1 MIDILIIYVIFIFL
15 YITFFITNYLLNKN
29 YNKYNKYK
37 HNQNNIEYF
46 DNNFS
51 DKINGIDHILWIN
64 LDRSINRKDYMNN
77 LLNQISVP
85 NTRISAVDG
94 KKLENYELQNL
105 KYTHKLSDSEKACSL
120 SHIKAINYI
129 KNQNLKGNYFMI
141 CEDDISF
148 DNLQYFKKNL
158 KTIIEEA
165 PEFEILLIHKI
176 HDKELEHNYE
186 NWKDS
191 FDESKLKHISSTAS
205 YIISKKGINKL
216 CTIATNPKDSNKFI
230 FDNNELHVSDI
241 YLYKHLDTYVYKY
254 NYITT
259 LTEESTIHNNHL
271 NTHKKYNDFN
281 LELIKRDFEYL

>member
-1 MIDILIIYVIFIFL
+1 MIYIILIFVCL
-15 YITFFITNYLLNKN
+15 YITFFIINHLLKNNKS
-29 YNKYNKYK
+29 KYIKKNV
-37 HNQNNIEYF
+37 EYF
-46 DNNFS
+46 DNEMPNKF
-51 DKINGIDHILWIN
+51 NGLDHILWIN
-64 LDRSINRKDYMNN
+64 LDRSIHRKDHMND
-77 LLNQISVP
+77 LLSKIDVP

-94 KKLENYELQNL
+94 KNIDKYQFQNL

-129 KNQNLKGNYFMI
+129 KNHNINGNYFMI

-165 PEFEILLIHKI
+165 PEFDILLIHKI
-176 HDKELEHNYE
+176 HDKELKNNYE

-191 FDESKLKHISSTAS
+191 FDESKLKHISSASS
-205 YIISKKGINKL
+205 YIISRKGIDKL
-216 CTIATNPKDSNKFI
+216 CKISKNPIDSDEFI

-259 LTEESTIHNNHL
+259 LTDESTIHNNHL
-271 NTHKKYNDFN
+271 KAQKQNNDFN
-281 LELIKRDFEYL
+281 LELIKRDLEYL